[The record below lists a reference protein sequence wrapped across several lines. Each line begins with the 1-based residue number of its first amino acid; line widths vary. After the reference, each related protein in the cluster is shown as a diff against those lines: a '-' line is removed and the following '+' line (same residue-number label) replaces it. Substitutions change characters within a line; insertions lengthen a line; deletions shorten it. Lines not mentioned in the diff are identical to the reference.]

1 MKSFITHTTENY
13 EHVTLNLAKSIQRY
27 SDYPLTVYTIDYD
40 ASAEL
45 KKLATCRRLDLN
57 LPLAVDNDFVDH
69 NGIMYV
75 NRQTYR
81 TYATLTAKIEAMIQ
95 AVDDGIKEWVYM
107 DADCVANLNVDDMF
121 DFVEQVGDY
130 PLATLGPQQFAL
142 LVDGNDNFIG
152 NPFWK
157 EDGSTDITACLEWP
171 LMQFFGMKE
180 EQRSLNY
187 RTTNILVGNDQVKP
201 FLTLWKDLKNT
212 LPQMCDL
219 NKYLPFHEE
228 TLYNVLVWQRDDKGL
243 PMVYI
248 NITGAETVEHF
259 LEADTTEDKL
269 LTRFYRLPAD
279 KQKIK
284 VFHGE
289 KRSEEIDKIFN
300 ILGEKETPLKILFLA
315 PHLSTGGMPAFLLK
329 RIEMLQKWTNH
340 EIFVAEWTLYSGA
353 YTVQRDKILSIIP
366 EDHFISLGHLGEDE
380 ETHFNNR
387 VKIVE
392 KCYEW
397 GIDVIHIDEAPEG
410 FDSFSQF
417 PAKLQEHLYHTDHPW
432 RIVETCHNIWFKPK
446 EMKRFLPDAFFTCSP
461 EHYSNTFKD
470 LGVLTSYI
478 PFPKDISDDIIL
490 RDPKEILGEFGYRTE
505 GEFHICNIGLWT
517 PGKNQGYALQIAQR
531 LYDKYGH
538 TYQFHFIGNQAGNFQ
553 GYWAPLMEHLSPNVK
568 VWGERADTATF
579 LQMSDAML
587 FTSNWECAPIVLQEA
602 AAYGVLTVAYDL
614 EQYHGQVPMHG
625 LVGDVERDAD
635 LLLRVLHSG
644 QRHRLQPPST
654 GKWFAKQHSEYY
666 SQLVANAPFRG
677 GNPERGAKYTLKFD
691 KHLKFTNQEEEP
703 CNLEFYSE
711 SGALLYKADGIKKNH
726 WAGPVNEWVEQY
738 RVVAHWPTQSVERV
752 LDLTGTT
759 CIVEFSSSSLGDSLA
774 FFDVVRAWKEE
785 AGVEK
790 VWLMTFKNFLFDWS
804 WYEQFGIHR
813 LNPGE
818 KYPEHDHLIDIGVHM
833 HNVGEGPAWIQHRN
847 RQDWRGQYLGAIA
860 ADALGFKGEPETRPK
875 LVVPDQSRPHD
886 NKYIM
891 IATQSTAQ
899 AKYWNNPDGWQAV
912 VDWHIQEGYD
922 VFVASHEQDGY
933 MGNWYP
939 KGVKRLPEYSL
950 EQVSRWML
958 HAEYFIGISSGLSWL
973 AWANGTPVV
982 MISGFTP
989 EECETRD
996 KTLRIINKQVCN
1008 SCWKWDHFDKGD
1020 WYWCP
1025 KWKGTDRQFECSKQI
1040 FAKDVIKP
1048 IIEWKSNGYK

>member
-1 MKSFITHTTENY
+1 MRSFITHTTENY

-27 SDYPLTVYTIDYD
+27 SDHPLTVYTIDYE

-45 KKLATCRRLDLN
+45 KKLAECKRLDLN
-57 LPLAVDNDFVDH
+57 LPKAVDSDFVDH
-69 NGIMYV
+69 DGIMYV

-81 TYATLTAKIEAMIQ
+81 TYATLTAKVESMIQ
-95 AVDDGIKEWVYM
+95 AIEDGITEWVYM
-107 DADCVANLNVDDMF
+107 DADCLANLNVDDMF
-121 DFVEQVGDY
+121 DFVDEVGEY

-142 LVDGNDNFIG
+142 LVDEDQNFIG

-187 RTTNILVGNDQVKP
+187 RTTNILVGNDKVKP
-201 FLTLWKDLKNT
+201 FLTIWKDLKNT

-219 NKYLPFHEE
+219 NKFLPFHEE

-259 LEADTTEDKL
+259 LGANTDEDKL

-289 KRSEEIDKIFN
+289 KRADEVEKIFN
-300 ILGEKETPLKILFLA
+300 ILGDREEPLKILFLA

-340 EIFVAEWTLYSGA
+340 EIFVAEWTLYSGT

-387 VKIVE
+387 VKVVE

-490 RDPKEILGEFGYRTE
+490 RDPKEILGEFGYRTV

-531 LYDKYGH
+531 LWDKYGH

-553 GYWAPLMEHLSPNVK
+553 HYWAPLMEHLPPNVK
-568 VWGERADTATF
+568 VWGERADTHTF

-602 AAYGVLTVAYDL
+602 AAYGVPTIAYDL
-614 EQYHGQVPMHG
+614 EQYHGHVPMHG
-625 LVGDVERDAD
+625 LVGDLERDTE
-635 LLLRVLHSG
+635 LVLEVLHKG
-644 QRHRLQPPST
+644 QSHRQRPPST
-654 GKWFAKQHSEYY
+654 GKQFAMQHSNAYQ
-666 SQLVANAPFRG
+666 QLVQNAPFRG
-677 GNPERGAKYTLKFD
+677 QNPDRQPKYELRFD
-691 KHLKFTNQEEEP
+691 KHLKFTNKEAVD
-703 CNLEFYSE
+703 CRAEFYSE
-711 SGALLYKADGIKKNH
+711 SGVLLYEAVLKPDH
-726 WAGPVNEWVEQY
+726 WAGPVNEWVEAY
-738 RVVAHWPTQSVERV
+738 RVKAYWPDQSIERV
-752 LDLTGTT
+752 FDLKGST
-759 CIVEFSSSSLGDSLA
+759 CVVEFSSSSLGDTLA

-785 AGVEK
+785 QLVEK
-790 VWLMTFKNFLFDWS
+790 VYLMTFKNFLFNWQH
-804 WYEQFGIHR
+804 YEQFGIYR

-833 HNVGEGPAWIQHRN
+833 YNRGEGPAWIQHRN
-847 RQDWRGQYLGAIA
+847 RRDWRAIYLGDIA
-860 ADALGFKGEPETRPK
+860 KDALGFRGNAETRPA
-875 LVVPDQSRPHD
+875 LALTDRTRPQED
-886 NKYIM
+886 KYIV

-922 VFVASHEQDGY
+922 VYLASHEADGY

-939 KGVKRLPEYSL
+939 KGVKRFPSNDLL
-950 EQVSRWML
+950 EVARWML

-973 AWANGTPVV
+973 AWAMNTPVV

-989 EECETRD
+989 EQCETSD
-996 KTLRIINKQVCN
+996 KTLRIINKSVCN
-1008 SCWKWDHFDKGD
+1008 SCWQWDHFDKGD
-1020 WYWCP
+1020 WNWCP
-1025 KWKGTDRQFECSKQI
+1025 KHKGTERQFECSKQI
-1040 FAKDVIKP
+1040 FAKDIIKP
-1048 IIEWKSNGYK
+1048 IIEWKSNGFKS